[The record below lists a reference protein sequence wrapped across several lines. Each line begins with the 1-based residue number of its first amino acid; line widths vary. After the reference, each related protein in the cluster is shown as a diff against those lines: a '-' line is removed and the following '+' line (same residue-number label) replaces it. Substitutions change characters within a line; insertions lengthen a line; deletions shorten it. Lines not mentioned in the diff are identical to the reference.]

1 MRWASRDIPPEY
13 TFRQMALQLTPQE
26 GRMASPPAQRQGQRH
41 FNSRPPRGGEHAMRE
56 KAPHDCRLLQLTPP
70 RERANTARTA
80 HPYPL
85 QLTPRA
91 GGERRWLLP
100 LFCSR
105 HFNSRPVRGEPLGAL
120 LLKRHDVAL
129 IHASCVGANYQP
141 SGTPGR
147 YSHFN
152 PRPTCA
158 ERTATAKLRGTRN
171 LLQLTPPHG
180 GEPIGNTTPIYGPQL

>member
-1 MRWASRDIPPEY
+1 
-13 TFRQMALQLTPQE
+13 
-26 GRMASPPAQRQGQRH
+26 MASPPAQRQGQRH

-100 LFCSR
+100 LF
-105 HFNSRPVRGEPLGAL
+105 L
-120 LLKRHDVAL
+120 L
-129 IHASCVGANYQP
+129 
-141 SGTPGR
+141 TP
-147 YSHFN
+147 
-152 PRPTCA
+152 
-158 ERTATAKLRGTRN
+158 
-171 LLQLTPPHG
+171 LQLTPRAGRTPWRS
-180 GEPIGNTTPIYGPQL
+180 PAQTT